1 MYANYFGFSDLPFQ
15 LTPDHRFFFGS
26 SSHTKALAHLTFGI
40 SQGEGFI
47 VITGEVGAGKT
58 TLLGRLLTT
67 LDKKQYVASAIMTSQ
82 LQGDDVLRLAAM
94 NFGLDSSE
102 KDKATILSELKAF
115 LIARHR
121 EGKRCLLMVDEAQN
135 LSFEALEEL
144 RMLSNLTVEQK
155 PLLQSFLL
163 AQPQFKE
170 ILARPE
176 LEQLRQRVI
185 AAYHLGPLDREETRD
200 YVKHRMHAVGWDEE
214 HPSFTDGAYEEI
226 FEATE
231 GIPRVIN
238 NLCSRVLLYACLEE
252 MQKINAD
259 TIRSVAD
266 DQRRE
271 TAEVMAEAGTQQP
284 SRPVNGK
291 AALASLP
298 ASAGAG
304 DLHELYSQQK
314 DILAKLEKM
323 EARITRLEVGLLR
336 GIRAVFD
343 HVSDGS

>member
-82 LQGDDVLRLAAM
+82 LQGDDVLRLAAL
-94 NFGLDSSE
+94 NFGLDSSD
-102 KDKATILSELKAF
+102 KDKATILNDLKAF
-115 LIARHR
+115 LIARHN

-144 RMLSNLTVEQK
+144 RMLSNLQIEQK

-185 AAYHLGPLDREETRD
+185 AAYHLGPLDRDETRE
-200 YVKHRMHAVGWDEE
+200 YVKHRMHAVGWDETN
-214 HPSFTDGAYEEI
+214 PSFTDGAYAEI
-226 FEATE
+226 YEASN

-259 TIRSVAD
+259 TIRSVAE

-271 TAEVMAEAGTQQP
+271 TAEVLSSPGTETP

-291 AALASLP
+291 VALSALP
-298 ASAGAG
+298 ANSDLG
-304 DLHELYSQQK
+304 DLADRQK
-314 DILAKLEKM
+314 EILRRLDKM
-323 EARITRLEVGLLR
+323 EARITRLEVGLLK
-336 GIRAVFD
+336 GIRSVFD
-343 HVSDGS
+343 HVSDNQM